1 MELGFLIDMDGVIY
15 KGSQVIDGAV
25 DVINHLVRKNIP
37 FCFITN
43 NSQKTRRDVALKL
56 KKMGMQVED
65 RHIFTCAIATARFLA
80 SQKPQGTA
88 FVIGEGGLNL
98 ALHTNG
104 YSITEDNPDYVVVG
118 EGRVINF
125 ENLEKAT
132 QLVHAGAKLIATNLD
147 SNCPIENSI
156 RPGCGAIVRLIEE
169 ATGVKAFSVGKP
181 SSVMMRLARKQMET
195 TTSQTVMIGDTMYT
209 DILGGVEMGYQTVL
223 VLSGGT
229 KAEEVRNYSYRPNHI
244 IGSIAD
250 LPNLFPQVFEEPL
263 PVRQKK
269 SPRPLSRKR
278 HAVLAA
284 HAST

>member
-1 MELGFLIDMDGVIY
+1 MDGVIY
-15 KGSQVIDGAV
+15 KGSQLIAGAAE
-25 DVINHLVRKNIP
+25 VINRLVKQDIP

-56 KKMGMQVED
+56 RKMGIYVED
-65 RHIFTCAIATARFLA
+65 RHIFTCAMATARFLA
-80 SQKPQGTA
+80 SQKPEGTA

-104 YSITEDNPDYVVVG
+104 YSITEDHPDYVVVG

-169 ATGVKAFSVGKP
+169 ATGAKAFSVGKP
-181 SSVMMRLARKQMET
+181 SSVMMRLARKQMGIDTEH
-195 TTSQTVMIGDTMYT
+195 TVMVGDTMYT

-229 KAEEVRNYSYRPNHI
+229 TEEEINHYSYRPNHVI
-244 IGSIAD
+244 PSIAE
-250 LPNLFPQVFEEPL
+250 LPSLYPEIFEDTYQKPAKSTPRKKLEEPL
-263 PVRQKK
+263 VTV
-269 SPRPLSRKR
+269 S
-278 HAVLAA
+278 
-284 HAST
+284 